1 MFLFDLRTKIEIPF
15 QTLIILSSKFVE
27 KERIW
32 KKRVYPNLNVK
43 LYGWIKLT
51 VAGKWPE
58 IGHEG
63 GCPSWG
69 VK

>member
-43 LYGWIKLT
+43 LSVESSSLS
-51 VAGKWPE
+51 PE
-58 IGHEG
+58 NGRKSAI
-63 GCPSWG
+63 
-69 VK
+69 